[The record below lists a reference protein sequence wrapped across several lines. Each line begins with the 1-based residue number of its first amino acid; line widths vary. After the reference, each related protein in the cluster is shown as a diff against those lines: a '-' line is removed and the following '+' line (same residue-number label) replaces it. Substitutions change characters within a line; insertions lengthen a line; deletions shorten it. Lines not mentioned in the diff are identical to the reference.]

1 MSILAD
7 EMELLPS
14 LEANWHSA
22 AFILLV
28 KLSYLQKQSG
38 HIQTDY
44 WEHSLACAIISQ
56 ALPEHFLGKHSLQR
70 ATALLAL
77 V

>member
-7 EMELLPS
+7 KMGLLPS

-44 WEHSLACAIISQ
+44 
-56 ALPEHFLGKHSLQR
+56 
-70 ATALLAL
+70 
-77 V
+77 